1 MGRPQQVDLC
11 SRKLFSVHVHVI
23 MSVNVTVS
31 GPVDPVVAEVDA
43 DCGEDPGERGVP
55 GEAIEAVV
63 GVHVEVES
71 EQHAGGD
78 DTRQEKVV
86 ITLS

>member
-11 SRKLFSVHVHVI
+11 SRKLFSVHVI